1 MPTDRRRGSHRAER
15 LAIATDTP
23 DAALLEVT
31 TVEKHLLAAPP
42 LSAAAT
48 DAGGGNKRE
57 RDLQHELDQQKR
69 HNATLQSRLAKVD
82 GSASSSST
90 ELAEN
95 EICGLYN
102 SRGGCSYGAKCTKT
116 HVCNYLVR
124 GADGTQRLCGKKH
137 TRFEHK

>member
-1 MPTDRRRGSHRAER
+1 MRR
-15 LAIATDTP
+15 DY
-23 DAALLEVT
+23 
-31 TVEKHLLAAPP
+31 TVPAY
-42 LSAAAT
+42 T
-48 DAGGGNKRE
+48 
-57 RDLQHELDQQKR
+57 
-69 HNATLQSRLAKVD
+69 
-82 GSASSSST
+82 SSTT
-90 ELAEN
+90 ELAEH

>member
-1 MPTDRRRGSHRAER
+1 MTIRTKLPCKREGS
-15 LAIATDTP
+15 
-23 DAALLEVT
+23 
-31 TVEKHLLAAPP
+31 AAPAGPFALSCPDGGP
-42 LSAAAT
+42 LFL
-48 DAGGGNKRE
+48 RE
-57 RDLQHELDQQKR
+57 FPKTTTLLLTMRRDYTVP
-69 HNATLQSRLAKVD
+69 AYT
-82 GSASSSST
+82 SSTT
-90 ELAEN
+90 ELAEH